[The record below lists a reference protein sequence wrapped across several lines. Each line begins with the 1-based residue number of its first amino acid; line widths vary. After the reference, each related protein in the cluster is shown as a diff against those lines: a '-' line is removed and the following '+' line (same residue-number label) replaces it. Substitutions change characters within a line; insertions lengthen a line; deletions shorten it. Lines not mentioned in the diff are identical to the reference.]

1 MFNDPF
7 LVNTTEN
14 KKMCFFF
21 IVSKLNKDRGYIVL
35 SILLPPATNMSTDSF
50 VQDISSHFGFR
61 GHPRDCF
68 LPRAVFQQQHAKF
81 IILSL

>member
-7 LVNTTEN
+7 LLNTTEN

-50 VQDISSHFGFR
+50 VQNISSHFGFR
-61 GHPRDCF
+61 GHLRDCF
-68 LPRAVFQQQHAKF
+68 FTPCGFSTTTRKM
-81 IILSL
+81 LSY

>member
-1 MFNDPF
+1 
-7 LVNTTEN
+7 V
-14 KKMCFFF
+14 FFF